1 MDTQA
6 NAERAPTTMRP
17 VAVTDALVD
26 QYLFELY
33 DNQHNLKSKGQPIGA
48 IAGIV
53 FGFAFLLVPAVGWPI
68 GLFSIALAIG
78 TLRSPAKS
86 EMGLDRIAN
95 PKTFKDN
102 QMKARVL
109 AENTYADVVCPACGA
124 QSPDTIGFMGEG
136 GHWTCPSCKAQSL
149 RVGNQLHRP
158 TTA

>member
-17 VAVTDALVD
+17 LAVTDALVD

-33 DNQHNLKSKGQPIGA
+33 DNQHNLKSKGRPIGA
-48 IAGIV
+48 IAGVV

-109 AENTYADVVCPACGA
+109 AENTYADVVCPACGDL
-124 QSPDTIGFMGEG
+124 SPDTIGFMGEG

-149 RVGNQLHRP
+149 RVGDQLHRP
-158 TTA
+158 TPA